1 MDAELLDMLWILLCA
16 GLVFLMQG
24 GFLCLES
31 GLTRSKN
38 SINVA
43 FKNVVDFGV
52 AVALYWA
59 VSYGLMFGTSVG
71 GWFGNSGF
79 FFRPDGFDAPMLFS
93 VFIFQAMFCATGA
106 TIISGATAERLK
118 FYAYVV
124 ITVIF
129 SILVY
134 PFIGHWVWA
143 SDALGEPS
151 GWLARQ
157 GFHDF
162 AGSSVVHSTGGWVA
176 LAVVIIVGPRL
187 GRFDKDGKAVEIP
200 GSNMPMAMLGTMIL
214 IFGWFGFNGGSVLGF
229 TDGVPLIMMNTLLGA
244 VAGMVAVMA
253 LAPFYKKLPDP
264 GLVMNGAIAGL
275 VAVTANC
282 DITGPLAALII
293 GAIGGLIMLVT
304 TRVLERFQI
313 DDAIGAVPAHL
324 TPGIWGTLAA
334 ALFADPNIIGA
345 EVDRVAMFQTQLT
358 GVVIIGFWSFV
369 MAFAFLWAI
378 NKKFPFRVS
387 AEEEHAGLN
396 ISEHGAR
403 TETVFLMEDMERHAR
418 TGDLSKR
425 VRVEPFTEIGQ
436 IARQYNKV
444 IDALDLTM
452 SRLTSIF
459 RDLNDGIITFTKEG
473 LLTSANPKAAKLL
486 GLQPAGVSGLDIW
499 DVVTGAHL
507 ESVEAHQP
515 ADQDPVDVFRTGSV
529 QEIHLKQTDTR
540 KDIIF
545 EFLSSEGRFAED
557 VVYTGLIRD
566 VSESYHTRRRRH
578 RVMSKLFGAQKLQL
592 YALMCREALPEI
604 RGAAGDIQKRMV
616 QSTLTLE
623 DAQNADSDELELSL
637 MQVSASARSIEQVTR
652 DLQHLEEVNRLP
664 GQPTYLDKL
673 IDSLLADADFIRS
686 SPALAAAKLEWMP
699 GGTEFMT
706 QTSERYL
713 IQALRT
719 LLRFSAL
726 QSAPGNP
733 VLLSSKPVYLDQ
745 PLHGS
750 EMVPVGEYMMLTLES
765 TGKGLTEDE
774 VDKLFASGK
783 DDSNFPMVLAE
794 AIVHY
799 MSGYLLVDS
808 ALGKG
813 TEFSLYLPLAR
824 PPISVITDIP
834 SPIGKIL
841 VVDDDP
847 DQLNLLASALRQE
860 NYQVISAES
869 GKEILD
875 LLKTEA
881 VDLVLLDLVL
891 GRDARPDAGLFH
903 RIRKASPE
911 LPVLV
916 TCGNPDKEVLADV
929 IQDGAA
935 GYVPK
940 PFVPGTLVRQISKE
954 IASRPAAVQDA

>member
-1 MDAELLDMLWILLCA
+1 MDAELIDMLWILLCA

-59 VSYGLMFGTSVG
+59 VSYGLMFGSSVG

-79 FFRPDGFDAPMLFS
+79 FFRPTGFDAPMLFS

-106 TIISGATAERLK
+106 TIISGATAERLR

-134 PFIGHWVWA
+134 PFVGHWVWA

-187 GRFDKDGKAVEIP
+187 GRFNSEGKPVEIP

-244 VAGMVAVMA
+244 VAGMVAVMC

-275 VAVTANC
+275 VGVTANC
-282 DITGPLAALII
+282 DITGPLAAIII
-293 GAIGGLIMLVT
+293 GAVGGLIMLVT
-304 TRVLERFQI
+304 TRVLEHFKI

-334 ALFADPNIIGA
+334 ALFADPEIIGA

-369 MAFAFLWAI
+369 LAFAFLWAI
-378 NKKFPFRVS
+378 NKKFPFRVT

-425 VRVEPFTEIGQ
+425 VRVEPFTEVGQ
-436 IARQYNKV
+436 IAQQYNKV
-444 IDALDLTM
+444 IDVLDLTM

-473 LLTSANPKAAKLL
+473 LLTSVNPKAAKLL
-486 GLQPAGVSGLDIW
+486 GLQTASASGLDIW
-499 DVVTGAHL
+499 DVVTGSHL

-515 ADQDPVDVFRTGSV
+515 ADQEPVDVFRTGSV

-545 EFLSSEGRFAED
+545 EFLSSEGRFADD

-592 YALMCREALPEI
+592 YALMCKEALPEI
-604 RGAAGDIQKRMV
+604 RTAATDIQKRIV
-616 QSTLTLE
+616 QSTLSLE
-623 DAQNADSDELELSL
+623 DAQSLDVETMDLSL
-637 MQVSASARSIEQVTR
+637 MQVSASARSIDQLTR
-652 DLQHLEEVNRLP
+652 DLQHLEEMNRLP
-664 GQPTYLDKL
+664 GKPVYLDKL
-673 IDSLLADADFIRS
+673 MEALLTDKDFRASSASLK
-686 SPALAAAKLEWMP
+686 ALEIEWIP
-699 GGTEFMT
+699 GGLDFMT
-706 QTSERYL
+706 QASERYL

-719 LLRFSAL
+719 LFRYAAL
-726 QSAPGNP
+726 QNTPGTP
-733 VLLSSKPVYLDQ
+733 LELSTKPVYLDQ
-745 PLHGS
+745 PFHGS
-750 EMVPVGEYMMLTLES
+750 EMVPVGEYMVLTLQD
-765 TGKGLTEDE
+765 TGKGLTEDQ

-808 ALGKG
+808 TLGKG
-813 TEFSLYLPLAR
+813 TEFSIYLPLAR
-824 PPISVITDIP
+824 PPVSIITDIP
-834 SPIGKIL
+834 SPKASVL
-841 VVDDDP
+841 VVDDDMQ
-847 DQLNLLASALRQE
+847 QLNQLASTLRQE
-860 NYQVISAES
+860 KFRVVSAES
-869 GKEILD
+869 EKEAVEM
-875 LLKTEA
+875 LKTEK

-891 GRDARPDAGLFH
+891 GRDARPDAGVFH
-903 RIRKASPE
+903 RLRKAYPD
-911 LPVLV
+911 LPILV

-935 GYVPK
+935 GYVSK
-940 PFVPGTLVRQISKE
+940 PFVATTLVRQVSKE
-954 IASRPAAVQDA
+954 TASKLAAV

>member
-1 MDAELLDMLWILLCA
+1 MDPELIDMLWILLCA

-52 AVALYWA
+52 AVFLYWA
-59 VSYGLMFGTSVG
+59 VSYGLMFGGSVG

-106 TIISGATAERLK
+106 TIISGATAERLQ

-134 PFIGHWVWA
+134 PFVGHWVWA

-176 LAVVIIVGPRL
+176 LAVVLIVGPRL
-187 GRFDKDGKAVEIP
+187 GRFDAKGKPVEIP

-253 LAPFYKKLPDP
+253 LIPFSKKLPDP

-293 GAIGGLIMLVT
+293 GAIGGLIMLWT
-304 TRVLERFQI
+304 TNLLLHFKI

-334 ALFADPNIIGA
+334 AIFADPNIIGT
-345 EVDRVAMFQTQLT
+345 EVNRVAMFQTQLT

-369 MAFAFLWAI
+369 MAFVFLWLI

-387 AEEEHAGLN
+387 AEDEHAGLN

-403 TETVFLMEDMERHAR
+403 TETIFLLEDMERHAR

-425 VRVEPFTEIGQ
+425 VRVEPFTEVGQ

-444 IDALDLTM
+444 IDTLDLTM

-486 GLQPAGVSGLDIW
+486 GLQPASVSGLDIW
-499 DVVTGAHL
+499 DAVTGVHL
-507 ESVEAHQP
+507 EKVEAHQP
-515 ADQDPVDVFRTGSV
+515 ADQEPVDVFRTGSV

-545 EFLSSEGRFAED
+545 EFLSSEGRFADD

-592 YALMCREALPEI
+592 YALMCKEALPEI
-604 RGAAGDIQKRMV
+604 RGAASDIQKRIV
-616 QSTLTLE
+616 QSTLSLE
-623 DAQNADSDELELSL
+623 ETRDGDSDELDLSL
-637 MQVSASARSIEQVTR
+637 MQVSASARSIDQLTR

-664 GQPTYLDKL
+664 AQPIYLDKL
-673 IDSLLADADFIRS
+673 IDNLLADQDFITA
-686 SPALAAAKLEWMP
+686 SPALAAANIEWAAS
-699 GGTEFMT
+699 GTDFMT
-706 QTSERYL
+706 RASERYL
-713 IQALRT
+713 SQALRT
-719 LLRFSAL
+719 LMKFSAL
-726 QSAPGNP
+726 KSEPGSP
-733 VLLSSKPVYLDQ
+733 LLLSTKPVYLDQ
-745 PLHGS
+745 PFHGS
-750 EMVPVGEYMMLTLES
+750 EMVPMGEYMVLTLENS
-765 TGKGLTEDE
+765 GKGLTEDE
-774 VDKLFASGK
+774 IDKLFASGK

-794 AIVHY
+794 AIIHY

-808 ALGKG
+808 TLGKG
-813 TEFSLYLPLAR
+813 TEFSIYLPIAR
-824 PPISVITDIP
+824 PPVSLITDIAEP
-834 SPIGKIL
+834 KATVL
-841 VVDDDP
+841 VVDDDL
-847 DQLNLLASALRQE
+847 DQLNQIASMLRQE
-860 NYQVISAES
+860 SYQVLSAES
-869 GKEILD
+869 GREISEVLKKESVD
-875 LLKTEA
+875 LL
-881 VDLVLLDLVL
+881 LLDLVL

-903 RIRKASPE
+903 RIRKEFPD
-911 LPVLV
+911 LPILV

-935 GYVPK
+935 GYAAK
-940 PFVPGTLVRQISKE
+940 PFVPAALIRQITKE
-954 IASRPAAVQDA
+954 TVSRLAAV

>member
-1 MDAELLDMLWILLCA
+1 MDAELVDMLWILLCA

-52 AVALYWA
+52 AVALYWV
-59 VSYGLMFGTSVG
+59 VSYGLMFGSSVG

-79 FFRPDGFDAPMLFS
+79 FFRPEGFDAPMLFS

-106 TIISGATAERLK
+106 TIISGATAERLR

-134 PFIGHWVWA
+134 PFVGHWVWA

-151 GWLARQ
+151 GWLAQQ

-187 GRFDKDGKAVEIP
+187 GRFDANGKPVEIP

-244 VAGMVAVMA
+244 VAGMVGVMA

-282 DITGPLAALII
+282 DIIGPIAAVII
-293 GAIGGLIMLVT
+293 GAIGGLIMLLT
-304 TRVLERFQI
+304 TRVLEHFRI

-334 ALFADPNIIGA
+334 ALFADSSIIGT
-345 EVDRVAMFQTQLT
+345 EVNRVAMFQTQLI

-369 MAFAFLWAI
+369 MAFAFLWLI
-378 NKKFPFRVS
+378 NKKFPFRVTS
-387 AEEEHAGLN
+387 EEEHAGLN

-418 TGDLSKR
+418 TGDLSRR
-425 VRVEPFTEIGQ
+425 VRVEPFTEVGQ

-444 IDALDLTM
+444 IDTLDLTM

-459 RDLNDGIITFTKEG
+459 RDLNDGIITFTREG
-473 LLTSANPKAAKLL
+473 LITSANPKAASLL
-486 GLQPAGVSGLDIW
+486 GLQPAAVSGLDVW

-507 ESVEAHQP
+507 ASVEAHQP
-515 ADQDPVDVFRTGSV
+515 ADQEPVDVFRTGSV
-529 QEIHLKQTDTR
+529 QEIHLKQVDTR
-540 KDIIF
+540 KDIIY
-545 EFLSSEGRFAED
+545 EFLSSEGRYAED

-566 VSESYHTRRRRH
+566 VSENYHTRRRRS

-604 RGAAGDIQKRMV
+604 RGAVGDIQKRMV
-616 QSTLTLE
+616 RSTLALE
-623 DAQNADSDELELSL
+623 DYQGRDGEDLELSL

-664 GQPTYLDKL
+664 GQPMYLD
-673 IDSLLADADFIRS
+673 SLMESVLADKAFLAS
-686 SPALAAAKLEWMP
+686 SPTLAAAQVEWMP
-699 GGTEFMT
+699 GGGDFMT
-706 QTSERYL
+706 QASERYL
-713 IQALRT
+713 LQALKT
-719 LLRFSAL
+719 LIRFSAASGTAGTPL
-726 QSAPGNP
+726 
-733 VLLSSKPVYLDQ
+733 LLSTKPVYFDQ
-745 PLHGS
+745 PFHGS
-750 EMVPVGEYMMLTLES
+750 EMVPTGEYMALKLENS
-765 TGKGLTEDE
+765 GKGLTEDE

-783 DDSNFPMVLAE
+783 DDSNFSMVLAE

-808 ALGKG
+808 TLGKG
-813 TEFSLYLPLAR
+813 TEFSIYLPVAR
-824 PPISVITDIP
+824 PPLSIITDIP
-834 SPIGKIL
+834 EPRATVL

-847 DQLNLLASALRQE
+847 HQLNQLASALRQE
-860 NYQVISAES
+860 NYRVLSAES
-869 GKEILD
+869 GKE
-875 LLKTEA
+875 A
-881 VDLVLLDLVL
+881 VEVLASGSVDVVLLDLVL

-903 RIRKASPE
+903 RIRKQYPD

-916 TCGNPDKEVLADV
+916 TCGNPDKAVLADV

-935 GYVPK
+935 GFVPK
-940 PFVPGTLVRQISKE
+940 PFSTPLLIKQLMKE
-954 IASRPAAVQDA
+954 TAARLTAV